1 MNPIT
6 EWQLAW
12 QHLLPP
18 GCVDDLLRRM
28 HDDAAGYQPPV
39 VVGGPAG
46 SESRQQSLVRL
57 DAAQHGVWLTRNNVG
72 AFETDTGQ
80 WVRYGLANES
90 KQQNVNVKS
99 ADLIGIRKR
108 LIVPADVGTYI
119 GQFVSREVKEEGWS
133 LNPRDKHQAAQVR
146 WRDFV
151 ISQGGDAS
159 FASGPGSFNYA
170 RSET

>member
-6 EWQLAW
+6 EWQLQW

-28 HDDAAGYQPPV
+28 YADAAQHEPSV
-39 VVGGPAG
+39 NLGGPMG
-46 SESRQQSLVRL
+46 SESRQQSLIRL

-72 AFETDTGQ
+72 AFETPTGQ

-90 KQQNVNVKS
+90 KEQNKKVKS
-99 ADLIGIRKR
+99 GDLIGIRKR

-119 GQFVSREVKEEGWS
+119 GQFVSREAKEEGWTY
-133 LNPRDKHQAAQVR
+133 NPRDKHEAAQAK

-159 FASGPGSFNYA
+159 FASGPGSFNYIGV
-170 RSET
+170 